1 MSKRILLLW
10 GAVHFERENHRKVRG
25 DKCTIRD
32 RVGHLTEVLGC
43 AECVPMGHER
53 TVYSGSVPAVLF
65 ARGSKHRS
73 LAARAKG
80 WNPSGDT
87 ISTCRRARSRW
98 RRSVHSERQTSWVRA
113 PPQLQASALLRPVNW
128 SPTQSVRRGVQTPVN
143 RLARAKDRG
152 SSPSGDTAVMATRTP
167 AVRERC
173 RQLVAVLQ
181 ASRCKHM
188 VVRAEELQGE
198 LQLTQLDIVSVRPA
212 PSVGA
217 SKVLPS
223 CTQLGIC
230 LGFFIGAEL
239 CGQWGRQRA
248 ARAATQRVSRKLLG
262 FDEQKP
268 PGRVHA
274 PVDRMTIKGAR
285 ELW

>member
-1 MSKRILLLW
+1 MCAHGSRADCLLW
-10 GAVHFERENHRKVRG
+10 VRPSSRSPHAAEPEVDGGDLFTVSDKRAISADSRHLQVVGSSAAAVTGVGA
-25 DKCTIRD
+25 
-32 RVGHLTEVLGC
+32 
-43 AECVPMGHER
+43 A
-53 TVYSGSVPAVLF
+53 
-65 ARGSKHRS
+65 
-73 LAARAKG
+73 AARKLVA
-80 WNPSGDT
+80 D
-87 ISTCRRARSRW
+87 A
-98 RRSVHSERQTSWVRA
+98 V
-113 PPQLQASALLRPVNW
+113 
-128 SPTQSVRRGVQTPVN
+128 
-143 RLARAKDRG
+143 
-152 SSPSGDTAVMATRTP
+152 AVMATRTP